1 MGSNPAAPTNFL
13 FHIAMSENVP
23 DVIASPAQRG
33 EAIHLAASGTPEKM
47 DRHAAPPRVSR

>member
-1 MGSNPAAPTNFL
+1 
-13 FHIAMSENVP
+13 MSENVP